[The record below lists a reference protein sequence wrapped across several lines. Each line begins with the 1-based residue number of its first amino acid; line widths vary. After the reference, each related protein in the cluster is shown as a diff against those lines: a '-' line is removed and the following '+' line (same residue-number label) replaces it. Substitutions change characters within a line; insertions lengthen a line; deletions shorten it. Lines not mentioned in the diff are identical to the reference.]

1 MQNFRTHRKQ
11 MVENYEGVEEEEGY
25 DETTMMMMMTLN

>member
-1 MQNFRTHRKQ
+1 

-25 DETTMMMMMTLN
+25 DETTMMMMMTLNWQNHP